1 MWTCHP
7 RGFTGVPYPFPVR
20 GWFQRS
26 LHTWKNCLQ
35 VCKRN
40 QRRKPLKN
48 FTLLRQECGQKI
60 QLLCLP
66 LPYLK
71 LEIYS
76 LQIHP
81 YSGMWAIFC
90 LSMRRWYER
99 CLPFSQMNNFEN
111 SRLKVNGEVV
121 YENSNRKI
129 ETSRKKGG
137 AYMNFFPVLPCAR
150 FFFFLLFQC
159 RKICF
164 GPPPRP
170 LKKLKGPSQMNA
182 SHQPRLLKGTCRLAK
197 LVINVYFK
205 WYENNKQQ
213 ISEIWSPDESPERH
227 SLDTS

>member
-81 YSGMWAIFC
+81 YSGTWAIFC

-129 ETSRKKGG
+129 ETSRKKRWGLYEFFSR
-137 AYMNFFPVLPCAR
+137 ASLCKIFFFPTFPVQEN
-150 FFFFLLFQC
+150 LFWS
-159 RKICF
+159 
-164 GPPPRP
+164 PPPP
-170 LKKLKGPSQMNA
+170 P
-182 SHQPRLLKGTCRLAK
+182 
-197 LVINVYFK
+197 
-205 WYENNKQQ
+205 
-213 ISEIWSPDESPERH
+213 
-227 SLDTS
+227 

>member
-7 RGFTGVPYPFPVR
+7 RGFIGVPYPFPVR
-20 GWFQRS
+20 GSRQQS

-40 QRRKPLKN
+40 QQRKPLKN

-90 LSMRRWYER
+90 LSMGRWYER
-99 CLPFSQMNNFEN
+99 RLPFSQMNNFEN
-111 SRLKVNGEVV
+111 SRLKVNSEVV

-129 ETSRKKGG
+129 ETSRKKRWGL
-137 AYMNFFPVLPCAR
+137 YEFFSCASWCKI
-150 FFFFLLFQC
+150 FFLLLFLC

-164 GPPPRP
+164 VVPFPHP
-170 LKKLKGPSQMNA
+170 LKKLKDPFQMNV
-182 SHQPRLLKGTCRLAK
+182 SHQPRLLKETRRLAK

-205 WYENNKQQ
+205 WYVREQQ
-213 ISEIWSPDESPERH
+213 TKNLSWSPD
-227 SLDTS
+227 

>member
-7 RGFTGVPYPFPVR
+7 RGFIGVPYPFPVR
-20 GWFQRS
+20 GSRQQS

-40 QRRKPLKN
+40 QQRKPLKN

-76 LQIHP
+76 LQINP
-81 YSGMWAIFC
+81 YSGMLAILC
-90 LSMRRWYER
+90 LPRGRWYER
-99 CLPFSQMNNFEN
+99 CLLFSQMNKFEN
-111 SRLKVNGEVV
+111 SRLKVNSEVV

-129 ETSRKKGG
+129 ETSRKKRCP

-150 FFFFLLFQC
+150 FFFLLLFLC
-159 RKICF
+159 RKICS
-164 GPPPRP
+164 PHRP

-205 WYENNKQQ
+205 WYVREQQ
-213 ISEIWSPDESPERH
+213 TKNLSWSPD
-227 SLDTS
+227 